1 MLTALLVIAL
11 VILLAGLGVS
21 LAYALGAAAL
31 LAYVLTDSLPFLAA
45 APQRIFSQLD
55 VFAIMAMPLFI
66 LAGELMNRAG
76 ITRSLIDVALL
87 LLARLPGGLGH
98 VNILTSVFFAGI
110 SGSATADIAAM
121 SNTFVPQMEQRGY
134 ERKYAGAITAASS
147 VIGPIIPPSIIL
159 ILYGAIMATDV
170 AALFAAGVV
179 PGIMLA
185 GALFAVNAWYA
196 KKEGHPGGSGEERPP
211 LWPTLKRGLPALL
224 LPVIIL
230 GGIVFGV
237 VTPIEAGALAC
248 LAAAVIG
255 FASGELRVRA
265 VLVAM
270 QRTATLTGSIFMI
283 IAAASLLGYL
293 IVLHQVP
300 DDIARWVSTIH
311 ADGIWFVLVIMLTF
325 LLLGMGFDF
334 MLGLTVV
341 APLLVPI
348 AVSQGADPVAMG
360 LLICL
365 NLAIGLITPPLGGAI
380 MMVATITGDDYWG
393 LCRRVLPFV
402 AAELAVLLV
411 IAIFP
416 ELCLALPRA
425 LGLL

>member
-1 MLTALLVIAL
+1 MKALVIA
-11 VILLAGLGVS
+11 VIVVALAASGVA
-21 LAYALGAAAL
+21 LAYALGASAVI
-31 LAYVLTDSLPFLAA
+31 AYLLTDSARFLGA

-55 VFAIMAMPLFI
+55 LFAIMAMPLFI
-66 LAGELMNRAG
+66 LAGELMNRSG
-76 ITRSLIDVALL
+76 VTRSLINFS
-87 LLARLPGGLGH
+87 LLALGRFRGGLGH

-121 SNTFVPQMEQRGY
+121 SNTFVPQMEKRGY
-134 ERKYAGAITAASS
+134 DRDYAGAVTAASC

-159 ILYGAIMATDV
+159 ILYGAVMGTDV

-179 PGIMLA
+179 PGLLLA
-185 GALFAVNAWYA
+185 MALFATNALQA
-196 KKEGHPGGSGEERPP
+196 HRHKHPGGQPEDVPP
-211 LWPTLKRGLPALL
+211 LWPTLKSAAPALL

-237 VTPIEAGALAC
+237 VTPIEAGALAS

-255 FASGELRVRA
+255 FTQGELTVKSA
-265 VLVAM
+265 FQAM
-270 QRTATLTGSIFMI
+270 ERTALLTGSIFMI
-283 IAAASLLGYL
+283 IAGASLMGYL

-300 DDIARWVSTIH
+300 DAIAQLVTQVELE
-311 ADGIWFVLVIMLTF
+311 GIWFILIIMVTF

-334 MLGLTVV
+334 MLGLLVV

-348 AVSQGADPVAMG
+348 AVSQGADPVALG

-365 NLAIGLITPPLGGAI
+365 NMAIGLITPPLGGAI
-380 MMVATITGDDYWG
+380 MMVSTITGQGYWS
-393 LCRRVLPFV
+393 LCRKTLPFV
-402 AAELAVLLV
+402 AAQLVVLLV
-411 IAIFP
+411 IVAFP
-416 ELCLALPRA
+416 EIALFLPRT